1 MFCQKHMEFGSDQ
14 TDQECLHKSVCM
26 LSKGLLSSILHWE
39 RKEKKNLSSRFK
51 DIIFKLSYWMALKK
65 NPNYLF

>member
-26 LSKGLLSSILHWE
+26 LSKGLLSSTLHWE
-39 RKEKKNLSSRFK
+39 RKEKKSIKSF
-51 DIIFKLSYWMALKK
+51 
-65 NPNYLF
+65 